1 MEDVVNERYHGWRM
15 PGASLHSSTTSSGI
29 VSTYEGK
36 QNFFVGGML
45 SGDTLQSPSVP
56 QAMMPGACQATQNF
70 LVGGMLSGDALQSP
84 SVPQPTI
91 SMATRPSVLFPS
103 VGGAMIPSVPSPCVL
118 MESSSKVLIS
128 SVTKHAK
135 PVRASQSEPLFRS
148 FSNLGQFG
156 WR

>member
-91 SMATRPSVLFPS
+91 SMAHSEC
-103 VGGAMIPSVPSPCVL
+103 GGGND
-118 MESSSKVLIS
+118 
-128 SVTKHAK
+128 TKRAK
-135 PVRASQSEPLFRS
+135 PMRADGIKLKGIDIQRY
-148 FSNLGQFG
+148 QAC
-156 WR
+156 